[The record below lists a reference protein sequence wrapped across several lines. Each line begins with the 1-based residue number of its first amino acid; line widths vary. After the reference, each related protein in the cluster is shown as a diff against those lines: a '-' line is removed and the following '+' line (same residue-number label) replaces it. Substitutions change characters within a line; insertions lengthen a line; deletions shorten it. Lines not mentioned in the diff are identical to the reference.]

1 MYLDSQITESIIQA
15 FTNEDKPILTIHDSY
30 VVQVHDT
37 EYLHQQMRIA
47 TKKVLGTELQFD
59 QDYLSYKQA
68 KQRMDRVEEDVIL
81 PKTNTTLELLELIP
95 TPRRT
100 RRYINTIRKYIDWQ
114 CEYNPTKIYNISYIE
129 DL

>member
-1 MYLDSQITESIIQA
+1 MYLDSQIAESIIQA
-15 FTNEDKPILTIHDSY
+15 FINEEKPILTVHDSY

-68 KQRMDRVEEDVIL
+68 KQRMDRVG
-81 PKTNTTLELLELIP
+81 KM
-95 TPRRT
+95 
-100 RRYINTIRKYIDWQ
+100 
-114 CEYNPTKIYNISYIE
+114 
-129 DL
+129 

>member
-15 FTNEDKPILTIHDSY
+15 FISEDKPILTVHDSY

-47 TKKVLGTELQFD
+47 TKNVLGTELQFD

-68 KQRMDRVEEDVIL
+68 KQRMDGMEEDTIL
-81 PKTNTTLELLELIP
+81 PTTNTPIELIDLIP
-95 TPRRT
+95 TPQRT
-100 RRYINTIRKYIDWQ
+100 RRYINTIRKFVNWQ
-114 CEYNPTKIYNISYIE
+114 SEYNPTKTYYLNHIE

>member
-1 MYLDSQITESIIQA
+1 
-15 FTNEDKPILTIHDSY
+15 
-30 VVQVHDT
+30 
-37 EYLHQQMRIA
+37 MRIA

-68 KQRMDRVEEDVIL
+68 KQRMDRVGEDVIL

-95 TPRRT
+95 TPQRT
-100 RRYINTIRKYIDWQ
+100 RRYINTIKKFVNWQ
-114 CEYNPTKIYNISYIE
+114 SEYNPTKIYNINHIE